1 MFKINI
7 KKEYVVFVDISAH
20 VGSTQVLYFYCLLSN
35 QHLIWC
41 GVFMNQLMVT
51 LHARIFIVF
60 FSLTLATLGYANEV
74 NGQWQKPTPVFKQD
88 FDWVKLTSDEWLK
101 GDIVSMYDE
110 KLEFDSDELDIQTI
124 DLEDVAE
131 LRSKQW
137 QSIRMFD
144 GTIAEGYLVI
154 KDGKLS
160 LVKHGVT
167 THYEFSNLLSIAS
180 SGKNERDLWDGYI
193 NIGINLRDG
202 NTVQLD
208 YTFSAG
214 VQRRSSSSRFKTDY
228 TADYSKYEDQDT
240 EIMTVTAD
248 SSRLTSSF
256 DWFFNPKV
264 YFRAADVEYISD
276 EFLNLD
282 YRIHYGIALGYHIV
296 DTSRT
301 SWDVNLGPSYQT
313 SRFIDVQ
320 ENESDSENSFGVTLG
335 TDFTF
340 EVSSDIDYDASYN
353 VQMVDEASGGN
364 IHHFETG
371 LEIDL
376 TNDFDL
382 DLTFYA
388 DRTESPKKDS
398 EGNIPEKNDYR
409 LVVSF
414 GYDF

>member
-1 MFKINI
+1 MNKMIW
-7 KKEYVVFVDISAH
+7 A
-20 VGSTQVLYFYCLLSN
+20 LLVKAAFFITLTAS
-35 QHLIWC
+35 
-41 GVFMNQLMVT
+41 MNV
-51 LHARIFIVF
+51 
-60 FSLTLATLGYANEV
+60 YAEDETNK
-74 NGQWQKPTPVFKQD
+74 WQKPTPVFKQD

-110 KLEFDSDELDIQTI
+110 KLEFDSDELDMQTI
-124 DLEDVAE
+124 DWEDVAE

-154 KDGKLS
+154 KDGQLS

-167 THYEFSNLLSIAS
+167 TQYNLMNILSIAS
-180 SGKNERDLWDGYI
+180 SGENERDLWDGYVDL
-193 NIGINLRDG
+193 GVNLRQG
-202 NTVQLD
+202 NTVQVD

-214 VQRRSSSSRFKTDY
+214 MQRRSASSRFKTDY
-228 TADYSKYEDQDT
+228 TADYSRYKDQDS
-240 EIMTVTAD
+240 EEMKVTAD
-248 SSRLTSSF
+248 SQRLTSSY
-256 DWFFNPKV
+256 DWFFSPTI
-264 YFRAADVEYISD
+264 YFRVADVEYIAD

-301 SWDVNLGPSYQT
+301 TWDVNAGPSYQK
-313 SRFIDVQ
+313 SKFIDVQ
-320 ENESDSENSFGVTLG
+320 DDDKNIENSVGLTLG

-340 EVSSDIDYDASYN
+340 EVTSDIDYDASYS

-364 IHHFETG
+364 IHHFQTG

-382 DLTFYA
+382 DITFYA
-388 DRTESPKKDS
+388 DRTESPKPDS
-398 EGNIPEKNDYR
+398 EGNIPEKDDYR